1 MANAL
6 SEIKPKKG
14 STHKKIRHGR
24 GIPSGHGK
32 TSGRG
37 HRGQKCRSGYSA
49 TPHKE
54 GGQTPLYRRLP
65 KHQTNERPN
74 RKVYSVINLS
84 DLQKLADSGIN
95 EIDVISL
102 IENGVIKS
110 IAKHGLK
117 VLASGVI
124 KSKVN
129 VLASKFS
136 ATAKEAIEAAGGTA
150 TITSED

>member
-1 MANAL
+1 MASAL
-6 SEIKPKKG
+6 STIKPKKG
-14 STHKKIRHGR
+14 STKRKIRHGR

-65 KHQTNERPN
+65 KHQVNSRPN
-74 RKVYSVINLS
+74 RKIFTVINLD
-84 DLQKLADSGIN
+84 DLQKLADAGMK
-95 EIDVISL
+95 EIDVITL
-102 IENGVIKS
+102 IESGVLKS
-110 IAKHGLK
+110 VEKRGLK
-117 VLASGVI
+117 VLANGTI

-129 VLASKFS
+129 VIANRFS
-136 ATAKEAIEAAGGTA
+136 AAAEEAIKAAGGA
-150 TITSED
+150 ITLADNA

>member
-1 MANAL
+1 MANSL
-6 SEIKPKKG
+6 TGIGPKKG
-14 STHKKIRHGR
+14 STRRKIRRGR

-65 KHQTNERPN
+65 KRQTNERPN
-74 RKVYSVINLS
+74 RKVYSVINLA

-95 EIDVISL
+95 EIDVITL
-102 IENGVIKS
+102 IENGVLKS
-110 IAKHGLK
+110 VEKHGLK
-117 VLASGVI
+117 VLASGVL

-129 VLASKFS
+129 VLASKYS
-136 ATAKEAIEAAGGTA
+136 EAAAVAIKAAGGSIT
-150 TITSED
+150 TTSEE